1 MKPIALRQAV
11 PAAAGATEEPLYW
24 RRHQVMLGL
33 IAVLAAID
41 IVWLAFFT
49 DLRIGLAGVALR
61 LGIAAAVG
69 LAAAYYGVSGRST
82 RLCATLLC
90 VAELMGL
97 EIFAT
102 VFNYLAIRIGFPLAD
117 ADFARWSDVFGLR
130 WLDYNAFVMDRPWL
144 AISLHIL
151 YLSSVVQILLAVL
164 VLGFTGRLATLL
176 EFVVVLSVTSVV
188 TVIVGAMMPGVG
200 AHHFYGIPDHGAAS
214 FVPAILGSHDG
225 TLLFLDMDK
234 VEGLVVFPSYHTVI
248 SLALIVAFWPIRILR
263 YAGLAANAALIA
275 GVPVWGSHY
284 FIDVVSGFAVWLA
297 AWLLWRRH
305 APRLDGIGAR
315 G

>member
-1 MKPIALRQAV
+1 LRSA
-11 PAAAGATEEPLYW
+11 EEPLYW
-24 RRHQVMLGL
+24 RRHQAMLGL
-33 IAVLAAID
+33 IAALAIVD
-41 IVWLAFFT
+41 IVWLTFFT
-49 DLRIGLAGVALR
+49 ELRVGLGGVALR
-61 LGIAAAVG
+61 LAIAGAVG
-69 LAAAYYGVSGRST
+69 LVAAYYGVSGRST

-90 VAELMGL
+90 VAELMAL

-102 VFNYLAIRIGFPLAD
+102 VFNYLAIRLGFPLAD
-117 ADFARWSDVFGLR
+117 AAFARWSDAFGIG

-144 AISLHIL
+144 AIALHIL

-164 VLGFTGRLATLL
+164 VLGFTGRLAILL

-188 TVIVGAMMPGVG
+188 TVAIGAMLPGLG

-214 FVPAILGSHDG
+214 FVPAIAASHDG
-225 TLLFLDMDK
+225 TMTFLDMDK

-263 YAGLAANAALIA
+263 YVGLVANLALIA

-284 FIDVVSGFAVWLA
+284 FIDIVGGVAVWLV
-297 AWLLWRRH
+297 AWLLWRRW
-305 APRLDGIGAR
+305 APRLDGAAPSFGRAGA
-315 G
+315 

>member
-1 MKPIALRQAV
+1 MKPLAPTALRSA
-11 PAAAGATEEPLYW
+11 EEPLYW
-24 RRHQVMLGL
+24 RRHQAMLGL
-33 IAVLAAID
+33 IGALAIID

-49 DLRIGLAGVALR
+49 DLRVGLGGLALR
-61 LGIAAAVG
+61 LGIAGAIG
-69 LAAAYYGVSGRST
+69 LVAAYYGFSGRST

-102 VFNYLAIRIGFPLAD
+102 IFNYLAIRIGFPFAD
-117 ADFARWSDVFGLR
+117 ASFARWSDALGIG
-130 WLDYNAFVMDRPWL
+130 WLDYNTFIMSRPWL

-164 VLGFTGRLATLL
+164 ALGFTGRLAALL

-188 TVIVGAMMPGVG
+188 TVVVGAMLPGLG
-200 AHHFYGIPDHGAAS
+200 AHHFYGIPDQGAAG
-214 FVPAILGSHDG
+214 FVPAIVASHDRTM
-225 TLLFLDMDK
+225 TLLDMDK

-248 SLALIVAFWPIRILR
+248 SLALIVAFWPIRMLR
-263 YAGLAANAALIA
+263 AVGLVANVALIA

-284 FIDVVSGFAVWLA
+284 LIDVVSGLAVWLIV
-297 AWLLWRRH
+297 WLLWRRY
-305 APRLDGIGAR
+305 APLLDGAQGLPA
-315 G
+315 